1 MKYIFLLSL
10 ASSIIACQP
19 NRNAVDAP
27 KERVDT
33 ISSYASAIPTPKKYL
48 TKRYF
53 YVSWTAEND
62 KSWAHSW
69 STIISDRMLSLEQVK
84 CQILRRMDEEGTQN
98 KVTQMFTEK
107 DISVSILEFK
117 DDVDYAAFLRGSED
131 KLQMDTC
138 LTLFEC
144 EGDIRV
150 K

>member
-1 MKYIFLLSL
+1 MGAQLVHDYIRSDVVFGTG
-10 ASSIIACQP
+10 
-19 NRNAVDAP
+19 
-27 KERVDT
+27 E
-33 ISSYASAIPTPKKYL
+33 
-48 TKRYF
+48 
-53 YVSWTAEND
+53 VSN
-62 KSWAHSW
+62 
-69 STIISDRMLSLEQVK
+69 M
-84 CQILRRMDEEGTQN
+84 RRMDEEGTQN